1 MTSSTVPSAAKAA
14 AKFKPTPGV
23 ALMAMLP
30 LLAGCSFAN
39 GPTVAESQIG
49 AVPQDRGRLYVYRPY
64 NYIGSAASPTIS
76 VDNVPIGPAHLVGAL
91 NCDLAPGNYVVS
103 AVSPGVPPFPISARI
118 SAGQSTYLQV
128 SPGFNGWNLS
138 AARPDTAGSE
148 VQSMHLTPAICP
160 SSEGKPGVT
169 VSSRQADDVLA
180 RGAEAEQRGDFAAAL
195 SIYTEALQKRVT
207 RFDAIP
213 DVVDRAIDA
222 ALRMRPAPPIPEA
235 AKQHAAAAE
244 ATIRSAKVRAD
255 LAVARREYANALALA
270 PWWADVWFNLAKVDE
285 QLGSTADVRRDLTW
299 YLRAAPDAPDRDQIR
314 RQIEALR

>member
-1 MTSSTVPSAAKAA
+1 
-14 AKFKPTPGV
+14 
-23 ALMAMLP
+23 MAMLP

-207 RFDAIP
+207 RFDAVP
-213 DVVDRAIDA
+213 DVVDR
-222 ALRMRPAPPIPEA
+222 
-235 AKQHAAAAE
+235 
-244 ATIRSAKVRAD
+244 AKVRAD